1 MATRTCPLCSR
12 PVPDTE
18 PMTRQ
23 QVLHAHGHQ
32 RWATWEPVCMD
43 CIPRDETGRPLAYAE
58 GRDTRRSIF
67 VDARALDGDPQPC
80 ASCGLPIRVAP
91 DKRRKIVTCSDACRS
106 RYYSA
111 RADRVTPTA
120 HVCSG
125 CGETMTGRADRR
137 FCSSACRQRAYR
149 RRQQLVAHGISPQD
163 AADVDAFGALDAD
176 QLDRV
181 LAQARQDGDL
191 SARHV
196 ADLAREVSG
205 QS

>member
-1 MATRTCPLCSR
+1 MVRAHVTVVYGRTREHLR
-12 PVPDTE
+12 
-18 PMTRQ
+18 
-23 QVLHAHGHQ
+23 
-32 RWATWEPVCMD
+32 EPVCLGCLRPD
-43 CIPRDETGRPLAYAE
+43 SAAAQSPDGRVRAHLV
-58 GRDTRRSIF
+58 GWG
-67 VDARALDGDPQPC
+67 ALDADPQPC
-80 ASCGLPIRVAP
+80 ATCGLPILVAP
-91 DKRRKIVTCSDACRS
+91 DKRRQVVTCSDLCRA
-106 RYYSA
+106 RHYSTRA
-111 RADRVTPTA
+111 RRVTPTA